1 MNPRNLSRLQLLS
14 LAFSAAAIST
24 ACGGGG
30 GGDAPVITPPAPPPV
45 TGGSTPPASTPTSA
59 PPAGSPPASTPP
71 PAPTVPAAFELCPT
85 SGPGASAAPVTTT
98 LDIQGATGWTNT
110 AGSLSAAANG
120 TRANREGGPSSALNC
135 ISWKDANK
143 KSRALNLGAYMFD
156 YVSNDNDTRA
166 VATDDADGH
175 PGFGYVVS
183 HNTVNGNSPLGSQM
197 PASSVKTTVM
207 AGANHAIHRV
217 TMNYTRD
224 TEAGGNGIVIPVVIE
239 WLVAAGRSSPVW
251 AVNWK
256 MNQATKAA
264 GVSFDTYRMD
274 SRGPYGSIGWDG
286 QKQSSGSAEVVTR
299 VEWGAGGRRFVSNN
313 VTGVKN
319 SSSWDY
325 TGVEAINYNRALAGS
340 DLEFGIVQTAQD
352 NYMGYPDFVTGR
364 IVGKTS
370 AQYGNACAA
379 NGTLMPC
386 ASFWPYQMMQF
397 SAADGSFGPAATTG
411 KLMAWGT
418 PYGWLGASTV
428 GSFDGTL
435 NTAGTGERGY
445 ATFIAWGR
453 IGGGNAVNEVVAA
466 AKLYAETA
474 SIYTTSAINGNVGTI
489 ATDTANLGGPTLR
502 GLPAN
507 GYNANYSA
515 FELNA
520 GNNKVDVTYTVN
532 AVGLQLTN
540 PIVIVNSYSGAA
552 PAIKLDGTTLVSGT
566 DYLASYDTQ
575 GQRLWVTLL
584 KTITTTARLQ
594 VN

>member
-1 MNPRNLSRLQLLS
+1 MP
-14 LAFSAAAIST
+14 
-24 ACGGGG
+24 
-30 GGDAPVITPPAPPPV
+30 
-45 TGGSTPPASTPTSA
+45 
-59 PPAGSPPASTPP
+59 
-71 PAPTVPAAFELCPT
+71 
-85 SGPGASAAPVTTT
+85 TT
-98 LDIQGATGWTNT
+98 LDIQGATGWANT

-120 TRANREGGPSSALNC
+120 TRGNRSSGPSSGVNC
-135 ISWKDANK
+135 ISWKDAGNK
-143 KSRALNLGAYMFD
+143 ARALNLGAYMFD
-156 YVSNDNDTRA
+156 YVINDKDTRA
-166 VATDDADGH
+166 VATDDADGQ

-183 HNTVNGNSPLGSQM
+183 HNSANSNSPLGSQM
-197 PASSVKTTVM
+197 PATGVKTIVM

-256 MNQATKAA
+256 MNNAVNPNATNF
-264 GVSFDTYRMD
+264 STTYRMD

-313 VTGVKN
+313 VTGVNN
-319 SSSWDY
+319 SSTWDY
-325 TGVEAINYNRALAGS
+325 SGIDAVNYNRALAGS
-340 DLEFGIVQTAQD
+340 DLEFGIVQTALD
-352 NYMGYPDFVTGR
+352 PYMGYPDFVTGR

-370 AQYGNACAA
+370 AIYGNACAA
-379 NGTLMPC
+379 NSTLMPC

-397 SAADGSFGPAATTG
+397 SATDGSFGPAATTG

-435 NTAGTGERGY
+435 STAGTGERTYG
-445 ATFIAWGR
+445 TFIAWGR
-453 IGGGNAVNEVVAA
+453 IGLATAAREVVNS
-466 AKLYAETA
+466 AKEYAETA
-474 SIYTTSAINGNVGTI
+474 SFYTTSAINGGVGSI
-489 ATDTANLGGPTLR
+489 ASTTANLGGPTTR
-502 GLPAN
+502 GLPAS

-520 GNNKVDVTYTVN
+520 ANNKVDATYSVT

-540 PIVIVNSYSGAA
+540 PIIIVNSYNGTA
-552 PAIKLDGTTLVSGT
+552 PTIKLDGTALVSGT

-584 KTITTTARLQ
+584 KTITTAARLQ

>member
-30 GGDAPVITPPAPPPV
+30 GGETPVVNPPAPPPV

-71 PAPTVPAAFELCPT
+71 PAPTVPAAFETCPT
-85 SGPGASAAPVTTT
+85 SPAGVAAAPVVTV
-98 LDIQGATGWTNT
+98 LDIQGAAGWTNT
-110 AGSLSAAANG
+110 TGSLSAAANG
-120 TRANREGGPSSALNC
+120 TRANRNSGPTSALNC

-143 KSRALNLGAYMFD
+143 KARALNLGAYMFD
-156 YVSNDNDTRA
+156 YVSNDKDTRA
-166 VATDDADGH
+166 VATDDADGK

-183 HNTVNGNSPLGSQM
+183 HNTLNGNSPLGSQM
-197 PASSVKTTVM
+197 PATAVKTTVM

-224 TEAGGNGIVIPVVIE
+224 TEDGGNGIVIPVVIE

-256 MNQATKAA
+256 TNQAINPN
-264 GVSFDTYRMD
+264 GINFNTYRMD

-286 QKQSSGSAEVVTR
+286 KSQSSGSAEAVTR
-299 VEWGAGGRRFVSNN
+299 VEMGAGGRRFVANS

-319 SSSWDY
+319 STAWDY
-325 TGVEAINYNRALAGS
+325 SGVEAINYNRALAGS

-352 NYMGYPDFVTGR
+352 NFMGYPDFVTGR
-364 IVGKTS
+364 IVGTTS
-370 AQYGNACAA
+370 AIYGNACTS
-379 NGTLMPC
+379 NNTLMPC
-386 ASFWPYQMMQF
+386 ASFWPYQMMQY

-428 GSFDGTL
+428 GSFDNSL
-435 NTAGTGERGY
+435 STAGTGERGY

-453 IGGGNAVNEVVAA
+453 IGGGNAINEVVAA

-489 ATDTANLGGPTLR
+489 ATDTANLGGPTTR
-502 GLPAN
+502 GLPVN

-520 GNNKVDVTYTVN
+520 ANNKVDVTYKVDV
-532 AVGLQLTN
+532 VGLQLTN

-552 PAIKLDGTTLVSGT
+552 PTLKLDGATLVSGT